1 MGEALAE
8 RLSLAGHKV
17 YGLRRTVPG
26 NTPYTPLQGD
36 VSDAQS
42 LHAIPEALDGLVYC
56 VGAGAQDE
64 AAYKAAYYS
73 GLKNVL
79 HVINQQATPPKRI
92 IFVSSSGVY
101 HQQDG
106 SIVDESSLAEAT
118 RPATRWLLTA
128 EALLYASPLPG
139 CVVRFSGIYGPDRT
153 RIIDQ
158 VRDGTAVCTLPDNHI
173 LNHIHRDDC
182 AGVLEHLLNLPE
194 PDALYLGTDCEPV
207 TRNTCY
213 RWIAERC
220 ALPEPPEQEALT
232 TAGPTRGGN
241 RRYSNQRLLDSGY
254 TFLYPTYCEGYAA
267 HLTPESNS

>member
-1 MGEALAE
+1 MGEALAK

-17 YGLRRTVPG
+17 YGLCRTVPESA
-26 NTPYTPLQGD
+26 PYTPLLGD
-36 VSDAQS
+36 VTHPES
-42 LHAIPEALDGLVYC
+42 LTVIPEALDGLVYC

-73 GLKNVL
+73 GLNNVL

-92 IFVSSSGVY
+92 IFVSSSGVF

-139 CVVRFSGIYGPDRT
+139 CVVRFSGIYGPGRT

-158 VRDGTAVCTLPDNHI
+158 VRAGTAVCTLPDNTI

-182 AGVLEHLLNLPE
+182 AGILEHLLNLPE
-194 PDALYLGTDCEPV
+194 PHALYLGTDCESV
-207 TRNTCY
+207 SRNTCY

-220 ALPEPPEQEALT
+220 ALSKPPEIESNET

-254 TFLYPTYCEGYAA
+254 IFRYPTYREGYAA
-267 HLTPESNS
+267 LLTPESN